1 MKYTT
6 YEHFLN
12 EHIAIINKLNNE
24 LRSLKFE
31 LVQLLETMT
40 EPITFMRLNNRTVKV
55 EKIEVIIDEYL
66 SEYSYIVTLS
76 TGCKI
81 AYEYAYELVEYLVN
95 DLKIK
100 KIVK

>member
-1 MKYTT
+1 MNYTT

-12 EHIAIINKLNNE
+12 EHIATINKLNNE

-31 LVQLLETMT
+31 LVRLIETMT
-40 EPITFMRLNNRTVKV
+40 EPITFIRMNGRTVKV
-55 EKIEVIIDEYL
+55 EKTEVIVDDNL
-66 SEYSYIVTLS
+66 SEYAYIVTS
-76 TGCKI
+76 PTGRKI
-81 AYEYAYELVEYLVN
+81 AYDYAYELVEYLVN